1 MGAHPGPPPGL
12 PGPSPCP
19 PHVPILGPSPGP
31 PLDHLPKLF
40 LDCLLHLLL
49 GVPVDTPGTSSWT
62 SSRTS
67 YWDSSWASFRNSSWT
82 SEPRPGPPPGLPRGP
97 PPGLPH
103 GLPPG
108 SPSGPPFRTP
118 SFLPPLPSPSFAS
131 LPPPFPPSLPASSS
145 SSPPPPPPPPTPRFG
160 TPEPPPETPPFCFF
174 VHRRG
179 NSESH
184 FFQHSR
190 PGLGVPKKRPK
201 MVTIFGNHF
210 WPLFWWVC
218 LGGDFKFHPK
228 VVTNFGPRQGYQKWL
243 PMLVGFLLK
252 SRIGT
257 LSKVTFVAPG
267 THRWRYHTLAMWHC
281 LHLSVSVSVFVSVSV
296 SISVPVAVVVA
307 SSISFCLSR

>member
-1 MGAHPGPPPGL
+1 
-12 PGPSPCP
+12 
-19 PHVPILGPSPGP
+19 
-31 PLDHLPKLF
+31 
-40 LDCLLHLLL
+40 
-49 GVPVDTPGTSSWT
+49 VDTPGTSSWT

-82 SEPRPGPPPGLPRGP
+82 SEPRPGPPPGLLRGP
-97 PPGLPH
+97 PPGLPP

-118 SFLPPLPSPSFAS
+118 PFLPPLPSPLIAS
-131 LPPPFPPSLPASSS
+131 LPFPSLPPFPP
-145 SSPPPPPPPPTPRFG
+145 PPPSLLLRLLLHLVLELSNLLPKLFLSV
-160 TPEPPPETPPFCFF
+160 FF

-184 FFQHSR
+184 FFQHSC